1 MATDYQA
8 IRLALARGDSWA
20 QITEDVGCSRRTID
34 KAARAMKSMGFVTS
48 RYLLDSVSSYFL
60 DSSVMGSV
68 NGHSD
73 PSPEEEFQLR
83 LSSGLFNG

>member
-34 KAARAMKSMGFVTS
+34 KAARANEKHGF
-48 RYLLDSVSSYFL
+48 L
-60 DSSVMGSV
+60 
-68 NGHSD
+68 
-73 PSPEEEFQLR
+73 
-83 LSSGLFNG
+83 

>member
-34 KAARAMKSMGFVTS
+34 KAARAMKSMGFCDVQV
-48 RYLLDSVSSYFL
+48 LIGLGV
-60 DSSVMGSV
+60 
-68 NGHSD
+68 
-73 PSPEEEFQLR
+73 QLFF
-83 LSSGLFNG
+83 GLFCNGISQLSFRSKSGGGIPDSPQFGFI